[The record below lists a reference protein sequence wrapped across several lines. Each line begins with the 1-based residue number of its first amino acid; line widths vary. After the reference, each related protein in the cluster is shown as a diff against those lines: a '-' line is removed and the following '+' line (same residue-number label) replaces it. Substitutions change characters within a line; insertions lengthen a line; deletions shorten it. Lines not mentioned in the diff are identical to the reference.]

1 MAMTK
6 RGMSQLVRR
15 VGRAI
20 DAAKKGKRPSSA
32 TAQDAEM
39 GVYEACIEVCAFE
52 YANDNPCGCN
62 DHEHGY
68 EPVPTDDDDD
78 GETLVFVPLDEP
90 TLLDEPPTV
99 DRPPRPGLKVVQRD
113 PGETTPFR
121 KISRLFQTKKAQLIF

>member
-32 TAQDAEM
+32 TESDAEM
-39 GVYEACIEVCAFE
+39 GVYQACIDVCAFE

-62 DHEHGY
+62 DHEQGF

-78 GETLVFVPLDEP
+78 GTLLFVPTDEP

-99 DRPPRPGLKVVQRD
+99 DKPRPGLKVVQRD
-113 PGETTPFR
+113 PGDTTPFR
-121 KISRLFQTKKAQLIF
+121 KISRILTKKAPLIF